1 MCTGLGNNTS
11 LMIMRQGGVRY
22 GGARSGKDRFGSVR

>member
-1 MCTGLGNNTS
+1 MCTRLGNNTT
-11 LMIMRQGGVRY
+11 LMIMRQGRARY